1 MKVIKFTGS
10 QPTLRLFHRA
20 WIPKWPISN
29 LNAFEAVNN
38 LSLCIL
44 EKYKQVDQNM
54 IKTFQNGDPHK
65 CSCGLNVFEYWV
77 EKLTILQW

>member
-29 LNAFEAVNN
+29 PNAFEAVNN

-44 EKYKQVDQNM
+44 EKFKQVVDQNV
-54 IKTFQNGDPHK
+54 IKTFQNGDK
-65 CSCGLNVFEYWV
+65 
-77 EKLTILQW
+77 ILINAPVD